1 MEKKTKLMQC
11 MACIPSHAR
20 RMFTVIVM
28 MVASVLCTQAQTLI
42 DGIYYTLNDDA
53 TAIVERGSSAYRGD
67 IVIPSTIVAANGGSY
82 SVTSIGANVF
92 AWSPYLTSV
101 KMPNSVSSIG
111 DYAFMGCSSLTSIE
125 IPNNVEILRWGIFSY
140 CKNLKS
146 IVIPN
151 SVTTVFNNAFSDC
164 SQLNQIICKANTPPT
179 IDSQTFENVNKS
191 IPVYVPASSIEAY
204 KSADYWSEFTN
215 FQAIVE
221 PAKTEWRI
229 SDRTD
234 IEVDFHSINEAM
246 EDERVQDGDTLYI
259 ERGTKLAEATI
270 TKKVT
275 VVGPGYNLADDSRDA
290 KVDLLTIKADGAKVI
305 GLRIVTALVNE
316 NNVGI
321 ENCYVTAIVGDETNY
336 ENDNCNIH
344 SCFIEVV
351 SGRRDEGTFDWNLS
365 NNIIYGSVL
374 GFESLTANHN
384 TIVSTYNSV
393 FLRVTYSTITNNV
406 VYSKSGTGTEIISVC
421 SDNKYDK
428 NIVSAST
435 DNYGELLCETLE
447 KIISCTGNANTEDY
461 YKPVGVSVGY
471 STDGTDCGAYGGKKP
486 YVKGGKS
493 GLFVEREGEE
503 EPKEP
508 QYPETPITKGLL
520 DNTAVLDI
528 ENDVYNSLGE
538 FLKALS
544 LRGIASGVEIAVA
557 DQQFGIALDETSYSY
572 IQKAAV
578 ALELQ
583 RAYIYMKAGAGATF
597 NITLSPTF
605 AATHASDL
613 KTVAATVVTFANH
626 IITTNINILIN
637 GVAYSY
643 QGFQVEP
650 NDLLNLKNL
659 YNALDGA
666 NWTHRKWSF
675 LSNGRQASDFPGV
688 TFAEANELGYS
699 RVKEISLEKN
709 SMKGDVT
716 NLKLYFPEL
725 TSLNMY
731 YNQLSGDITGMVSE
745 LSKLVSLD
753 ISYNM
758 LTGLTSLPASVASLN
773 KGSQFRG
780 DASSDYL
787 SALTPL
793 TVWIS
798 NRQKAVLPTIMTY
811 NLERNASVYTTSLY
825 ISEKD
830 NMGGYFGQLV
840 PLATESGPVYRTT
853 WVSSPYV
860 YGYGQDHACYLRSND
875 GTIYPVLLKYAEGDA
890 NMSGATDLLDV
901 QTTITEILN
910 PAVITLFNQSAANT
924 YNDELINVQDVVCT
938 VNIVLGKSIFS
949 IDATI
954 PHPVLVAR
962 RVASADGDT
971 GNILFVEDERL
982 WLTSETEVGAIE
994 VELKG
999 VSADEVSLVLNRKD
1013 FQLASLDIE
1022 GGSRHIIYSLSGK
1035 SVPVGTAAILRL
1047 SNDHAEVADAALS
1060 TVDAKSLSFTIGVNP
1075 TAISSVDSSD
1085 MLKARFEGNAIV
1097 ISSTRDIRNA
1107 VVVVTSMSG
1116 VENMSW
1122 NDGCIYAG
1130 ETVIDANLTSGVY
1143 IIGIYENGKQIENMK
1158 LMKK

>member
-1 MEKKTKLMQC
+1 
-11 MACIPSHAR
+11 MA
-20 RMFTVIVM
+20 F
-28 MVASVLCTQAQTLI
+28 
-42 DGIYYTLNDDA
+42 YN
-53 TAIVERGSSAYRGD
+53 
-67 IVIPSTIVAANGGSY
+67 
-82 SVTSIGANVF
+82 
-92 AWSPYLTSV
+92 
-101 KMPNSVSSIG
+101 
-111 DYAFMGCSSLTSIE
+111 CSNI
-125 IPNNVEILRWGIFSY
+125 
-140 CKNLKS
+140 
-146 IVIPN
+146 
-151 SVTTVFNNAFSDC
+151 
-164 SQLNQIICKANTPPT
+164 SQLISKSKTPPT
-179 IDSQTFENVNKS
+179 VHVECFYYFNKT

-204 KSADYWSEFTN
+204 KRAECWSDFTN
-215 FQAIVE
+215 FQVLQE
-221 PAKTEWRI
+221 ESKTAWRI

-234 IEVDFHSINEAM
+234 IDVDFHSVDEAM
-246 EDERVQDGDTLYI
+246 KDDRVQEGHALYV
-259 ERGTKLAEATI
+259 ERGTKLSDATI

-275 VVGPGYNLADDSRDA
+275 VVGPGYNMANDARDA
-290 KVDLLTIKADGAKVI
+290 KVETMFVSADGAKVVGMRI
-305 GLRIVTALVNE
+305 GVVCVNE
-316 NNVGI
+316 NNVEI
-321 ENCYVTAIVGDETNY
+321 LNCYITGDIVGNETDY
-336 ENDNCNIH
+336 ENDNCVIR
-344 SCFIEVV
+344 SCFVDGIVY
-351 SGRRDEGTFDWNLS
+351 GRGEDGSYDWTLT
-365 NNIIYGSVL
+365 NNIIKHGIRNL
-374 GFESLTANHN
+374 ENLTANHN
-384 TIVSTYNSV
+384 TVVSSGDVLSNVNYSIV
-393 FLRVTYSTITNNV
+393 TNNV
-406 VYSKSGTGTEIISVC
+406 LYHSNRVSPIADC
-421 SDNKYDK
+421 ADNEYDK
-428 NIVSAST
+428 NIVSAQSNT
-435 DNYGELLCETLE
+435 SGEEWCETLE
-447 KIISCTGNANTEDY
+447 KIISCVGDANSEDY
-461 YKPVGVSVGY
+461 YTPVGYALGF
-471 STDGTDCGAYGGKKP
+471 STDGTDCGAYGGENP
-486 YVKGGKS
+486 YVKGGMS

-503 EPKEP
+503 EPEEP
-508 QYPETPITKGLL
+508 QYPETPIVKGKL
-520 DNTAVLDI
+520 DNTATLDI
-528 ENDVYNSLGE
+528 ENDVYDSLGE

-544 LRGIASGVEIAVA
+544 LRGIASGTEIAVA
-557 DQQFGIALDETSYSY
+557 DQQFDIALDETSYSY
-572 IQKAAV
+572 IQTAAV

-613 KTVAATVVTFANH
+613 KAVAATVVTFANH

-999 VSADEVSLVLNRKD
+999 VSADEVSLALNRKD
-1013 FQLASLDIE
+1013 FQLASIDIE

-1047 SNDHAEVADAALS
+1047 SNDYAEVADAALS
-1060 TVDAKSLSFTIGVNP
+1060 TVDAKSLGFTIGGNP

-1122 NDGCIYAG
+1122 NDGCIHAG
-1130 ETVIDANLTSGVY
+1130 ETVIDANLTSGIY